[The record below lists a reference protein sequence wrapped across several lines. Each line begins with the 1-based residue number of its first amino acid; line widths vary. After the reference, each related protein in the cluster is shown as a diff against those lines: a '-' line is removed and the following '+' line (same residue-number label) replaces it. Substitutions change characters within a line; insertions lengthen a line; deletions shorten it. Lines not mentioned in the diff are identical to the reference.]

1 MNIRLAT
8 YYHAKDVPALPGSN
22 IFHSTELFHVLE
34 QTRGVRPLLL
44 VAYEGKSPVGKLLC
58 ITRRSTNLLRFA
70 EKSYAYGTGE
80 YFPSSYPKEHIFQEL
95 LSYFTQQFAE
105 KSFLLEFRNLEEP
118 LFGYRY
124 FRQNGY
130 FPIRWLRVRNSLH
143 HDSLDKWMSTSRKR
157 QIQRGLKNGAVMD
170 VARTSDDVYAF
181 FSMLKKY
188 YSSKINQYLPDI
200 GFFLS
205 LFSQPLRREAGK
217 IFLIRYKDKI
227 IGGAVCLFSDDSAY
241 LLFSGGMRKSYP
253 LLYPGVLAVWN
264 AMTYARRH
272 GYGHFEFMDAG
283 LPFKKYGFRDFILR
297 FGGRQTSS
305 RRWYRVR
312 WSWLNRLLIK
322 VYV

>member
-1 MNIRLAT
+1 M
-8 YYHAKDVPALPGSN
+8 
-22 IFHSTELFHVLE
+22 
-34 QTRGVRPLLL
+34 
-44 VAYEGKSPVGKLLC
+44 GKLLC

-157 QIQRGLKNGAVMD
+157 QIHQGLKNGAVID
-170 VARTSDDVYAF
+170 VARTEADVQVF
-181 FSMLKKY
+181 FSMLKHY
-188 YSSKINQYLPDI
+188 YSPKIHRYLPDI
-200 GFFLS
+200 GFFTTLLTHS
-205 LFSQPLRREAGK
+205 SHCGR
-217 IFLIRYKDKI
+217 IFIIRYKNKI
-227 IGGAVCLFSDDSAY
+227 IGGSVCLFSGEDAY
-241 LLFSGGMRKSYP
+241 LLFSGGMRKTYP
-253 LLYPGVLAVWN
+253 LQFPGVLAVWG
-264 AMTYARRH
+264 AMQYAREH
-272 GYGHFEFMDAG
+272 GYAHFEFIEAG

-297 FGGRQTSS
+297 FGGKQMSS
-305 RRWYRVR
+305 RRWFHVR
-312 WSWLNRLLIK
+312 WNWLNRLLTKI
-322 VYV
+322 YV

>member
-34 QTRGVRPLLL
+34 QTRGFRPLLL

-95 LSYFTQQFAE
+95 LSYFMQQFAE

-157 QIQRGLKNGAVMD
+157 QIHQGMKNGAVID
-170 VARTSDDVYAF
+170 VARTEADVQAF
-181 FSMLKKY
+181 SVC
-188 YSSKINQYLPDI
+188 SSIIIRPRFIVTCPTSVSSLLCWRIHPIAD
-200 GFFLS
+200 GFLS
-205 LFSQPLRREAGK
+205 FVIKTRLSEVRFVCFPGK
-217 IFLIRYKDKI
+217 MPICFFRWDEKNVSAAVS
-227 IGGAVCLFSDDSAY
+227 GSACRMGSHAVC
-241 LLFSGGMRKSYP
+241 P
-253 LLYPGVLAVWN
+253 
-264 AMTYARRH
+264 
-272 GYGHFEFMDAG
+272 
-283 LPFKKYGFRDFILR
+283 
-297 FGGRQTSS
+297 
-305 RRWYRVR
+305 
-312 WSWLNRLLIK
+312 
-322 VYV
+322 

>member
-143 HDSLDKWMSTSRKR
+143 HDSLDKWMSTSAYRSR
-157 QIQRGLKNGAVMD
+157 CAGFFQYAQALLFAQD
-170 VARTSDDVYAF
+170 SSLPARHRFLHSLVGPF
-181 FSMLKKY
+181 FSLR
-188 YSSKINQYLPDI
+188 SD
-200 GFFLS
+200 FCH
-205 LFSQPLRREAGK
+205 PL
-217 IFLIRYKDKI
+217 
-227 IGGAVCLFSDDSAY
+227 
-241 LLFSGGMRKSYP
+241 
-253 LLYPGVLAVWN
+253 
-264 AMTYARRH
+264 
-272 GYGHFEFMDAG
+272 
-283 LPFKKYGFRDFILR
+283 
-297 FGGRQTSS
+297 
-305 RRWYRVR
+305 
-312 WSWLNRLLIK
+312 
-322 VYV
+322 

>member
-1 MNIRLAT
+1 MDIRLTT
-8 YYHAKDVPALPGSN
+8 YYHAKDVPSLPGTN
-22 IFHSTELFHVLE
+22 VFHSTALFQALE
-34 QTRGVRPLLL
+34 QTSGYQPVLL
-44 VAYEGKSPVGKLLC
+44 VAYEGDKVVGKLLC
-58 ITRRSTNLLRFA
+58 TTRSYFHITGLL
-70 EKSYAYGTGE
+70 KKTYVYGTGE
-80 YFPSSYPKEHIFQEL
+80 YFKSSFRREQIFNEML
-95 LSYFTQQFAE
+95 TYLTSTYRE
-105 KSFLLEFRNLEEP
+105 KSFLIEFRNLEEP

-130 FPIRWLRVRNSLH
+130 FPIRWLRVRNSIH
-143 HDSLDKWMSTSRKR
+143 HHALDKWMSTSRKR

-205 LFSQPLRREAGK
+205 LFSQPLRCEAGK

-312 WSWLNRLLIK
+312 WPWLNRLLIK

>member
-58 ITRRSTNLLRFA
+58 ITRRSTNLLHFA

-143 HDSLDKWMSTSRKR
+143 HDSLDKWMSMSTSRKR
-157 QIQRGLKNGAVMD
+157 QIHQGLKNGAVID
-170 VARTSDDVYAF
+170 VARTETDVQAF
-181 FSMLKKY
+181 SVC
-188 YSSKINQYLPDI
+188 SSIIIRPRFI
-200 GFFLS
+200 VTCPTSVSS
-205 LFSQPLRREAGK
+205 LL
-217 IFLIRYKDKI
+217 
-227 IGGAVCLFSDDSAY
+227 C
-241 LLFSGGMRKSYP
+241 
-253 LLYPGVLAVWN
+253 
-264 AMTYARRH
+264 
-272 GYGHFEFMDAG
+272 
-283 LPFKKYGFRDFILR
+283 
-297 FGGRQTSS
+297 
-305 RRWYRVR
+305 
-312 WSWLNRLLIK
+312 
-322 VYV
+322 

>member
-157 QIQRGLKNGAVMD
+157 QIHQGWRVQKQMCRLFSVCSSIIILLRFIVTCPTSVSSQPCRSVLLVAV
-170 VARTSDDVYAF
+170 
-181 FSMLKKY
+181 
-188 YSSKINQYLPDI
+188 
-200 GFFLS
+200 GFLS
-205 LFSQPLRREAGK
+205 SAIKTRLS
-217 IFLIRYKDKI
+217 
-227 IGGAVCLFSDDSAY
+227 AVQSVCFPAWMPIC
-241 LLFSGGMRKSYP
+241 FFP
-253 LLYPGVLAVWN
+253 V
-264 AMTYARRH
+264 
-272 GYGHFEFMDAG
+272 E
-283 LPFKKYGFRDFILR
+283 
-297 FGGRQTSS
+297 
-305 RRWYRVR
+305 
-312 WSWLNRLLIK
+312 
-322 VYV
+322 